1 MNKRLI
7 IIVIIVISLFALIF
21 IGTYSY
27 NKYEKQNQPEE
38 ENNEIYDQDDYVT
51 ESEETIEDIT
61 IEDII
66 DRIKEYYAD
75 NENTTVVYNETKSGC
90 WYFSDSDNNRYKY
103 CIYNGEIEVIK

>member
-21 IGTYSY
+21 IGAYSY

-51 ESEETIEDIT
+51 ESEETIEDI
-61 IEDII
+61 I

-90 WYFSDSDNNRYKY
+90 WYFSDSENNRYKY